1 MLVRVAPQLS
11 PCSERSS
18 AFHPSWSSDP
28 PGLDIGL
35 DFVVDVGDEDVGSGA
50 SFFHG
55 GHLVSFGADL

>member
-11 PCSERSS
+11 PCLERSS
-18 AFHPSWSSDP
+18 AFHPSRSSDP

-35 DFVVDVGDEDVGSGA
+35 DLVVDVDDEDVGSGA

-55 GHLVSFGADL
+55 GHPASSGADL